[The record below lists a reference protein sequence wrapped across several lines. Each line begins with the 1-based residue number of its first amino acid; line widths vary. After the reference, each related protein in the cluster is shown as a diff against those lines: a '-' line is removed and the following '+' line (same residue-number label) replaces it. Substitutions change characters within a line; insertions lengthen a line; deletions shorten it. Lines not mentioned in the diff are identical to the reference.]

1 MNKRFIGI
9 LAAIFTVGAAFAAEE
24 PAAVTVEETVV
35 VEEAAPPVTTAKS
48 APAPAIQNYNW
59 TFIAFSFGTDLP
71 KEAAT
76 TAVYGVKVG
85 APASGGPA
93 PVYGVEASVLWAG
106 SDNIYGFQGSLI
118 AAESKNLNGLQ
129 LSLVNFGVDVA
140 GIQIGI
146 VNFSENSGLQFG
158 LLNHIK
164 NSSIPWLP
172 LINCKF

>member
-9 LAAIFTVGAAFAAEE
+9 LAAVFAVGAAFAAED
-24 PAAVTVEETVV
+24 PAPVAVGETVV
-35 VEEAAPPVTTAKS
+35 VEETAALAPVAAPAV
-48 APAPAIQNYNW
+48 QNYNW
-59 TFIAFSFGTDLP
+59 TFIAFAFGTDLP

-76 TAVYGVKVG
+76 TSVYGVKVG
-85 APASGGPA
+85 IPASGGPA

-118 AAESKNLNGLQ
+118 AADSKNLNGLQ

-164 NSSIPWLP
+164 NSPIPWLP